1 MKFLILTVIMISM
14 INTCP
19 NEKFCQGCSENEDK
33 TKQAICD
40 LCYDGYFD
48 KSKSQ
53 CVIFEKSQRIH
64 KCLSYQNID
73 ETTDKKIECFIC
85 DFGFRLHEGRCVQC
99 KTQGCAL
106 CNQDIEVCTAC
117 FDGYKVVNSQPSSCS
132 LEESPISNCD
142 IAVIDF
148 EKETFTCTKCKP
160 KYTILSNKAL
170 LSDFCIL
177 DTIGNCRQIDPNNKE
192 HCLFCENK
200 FYLDGNRKCLP
211 NTDQPISKPMS
222 FWTKLFIFLVIISFV
237 GGAVYLLYF
246 KKQLERQNDALI
258 N

>member
-73 ETTDKKIECFIC
+73 ETKCYRSKYWWNDILWIKIFMKRNVMDQSTDETTCYGSKYWWNEMLWIKVLTKRHVLDQNIELKKCY
-85 DFGFRLHEGRCVQC
+85 R
-99 KTQGCAL
+99 
-106 CNQDIEVCTAC
+106 
-117 FDGYKVVNSQPSSCS
+117 
-132 LEESPISNCD
+132 SNYWWND
-142 IAVIDF
+142 MLWIKILMKQNVIDQSTD
-148 EKETFTCTKCKP
+148 ETKCYGS
-160 KYTILSNKAL
+160 KYWWN
-170 LSDFCIL
+170 
-177 DTIGNCRQIDPNNKE
+177 
-192 HCLFCENK
+192 
-200 FYLDGNRKCLP
+200 
-211 NTDQPISKPMS
+211 
-222 FWTKLFIFLVIISFV
+222 
-237 GGAVYLLYF
+237 
-246 KKQLERQNDALI
+246 
-258 N
+258 